1 MGNKQS
7 SVEKT
12 SIEEIKYINVDD
24 LDLSKIDALQLKAIE
39 QMAGRIETL
48 EKEKQTKMI
57 YALPKMSVIT
67 ASSNLIILLNNNIV
81 N

>member
-24 LDLSKIDALQLKAIE
+24 LDLSKIDALQLKAIK

-57 YALPKMSVIT
+57 CALPKIDVCNYS
-67 ASSNLIILLNNNIV
+67 LF
-81 N
+81 

>member
-24 LDLSKIDALQLKAIE
+24 LDLSKIDALQLKAIK

-57 YALPKMSVIT
+57 YALPKTDVCNSG
-67 ASSNLIILLNNNIV
+67 LF
-81 N
+81 

>member
-24 LDLSKIDALQLKAIE
+24 LDLSKIDALQLKAIK

-57 YALPKMSVIT
+57 YALPKIDVC
-67 ASSNLIILLNNNIV
+67 NYGLF
-81 N
+81 

>member
-24 LDLSKIDALQLKAIE
+24 LDLSKIDALQLKAIK

-57 YALPKMSVIT
+57 YALP
-67 ASSNLIILLNNNIV
+67 NIDV
-81 N
+81 CNYGLF

>member
-57 YALPKMSVIT
+57 YALPKIDVCNYS
-67 ASSNLIILLNNNIV
+67 LF
-81 N
+81 

>member
-24 LDLSKIDALQLKAIE
+24 LDLSKIDALQLKAIK

-57 YALPKMSVIT
+57 YALPKIDVCNYSIF
-67 ASSNLIILLNNNIV
+67 
-81 N
+81 

>member
-24 LDLSKIDALQLKAIE
+24 LDLSKIDALQLKAIK

-48 EKEKQTKMI
+48 EKEMEAVQKKS
-57 YALPKMSVIT
+57 LK
-67 ASSNLIILLNNNIV
+67 
-81 N
+81 

>member
-24 LDLSKIDALQLKAIE
+24 LDLSKIDALQLKAIK

-57 YALPKMSVIT
+57 YALPKIDVCNYSLFQI
-67 ASSNLIILLNNNIV
+67 NNIIISV
-81 N
+81 

>member
-24 LDLSKIDALQLKAIE
+24 LDLSKIDALQLKAIK

-48 EKEKQTKMI
+48 EKEKQTQMI
-57 YALPKMSVIT
+57 YALPKIDVCNYS
-67 ASSNLIILLNNNIV
+67 LF
-81 N
+81 

>member
-24 LDLSKIDALQLKAIE
+24 LDLSKIDALQLKAIK

-57 YALPKMSVIT
+57 YALPKIDVCNSG
-67 ASSNLIILLNNNIV
+67 LF
-81 N
+81 

>member
-24 LDLSKIDALQLKAIE
+24 LDLSKIDALQLKAIK

-57 YALPKMSVIT
+57 YALPKIDVCNYS
-67 ASSNLIILLNNNIV
+67 LF
-81 N
+81 

>member
-24 LDLSKIDALQLKAIE
+24 LDLSKIDALQLKAIK

-48 EKEKQTKMI
+48 EKEKQTK
-57 YALPKMSVIT
+57 
-67 ASSNLIILLNNNIV
+67 
-81 N
+81 